1 MSYNPELVGYDR
13 HKESSW
19 HDVSI
24 DIQQDLLDETGGE
37 AILPSSVLQNGYR
50 TGYLTQKQMIQTT
63 SCNNV

>member
-24 DIQQDLLDETGGE
+24 GIQQDFLDETGGE
-37 AILPSSVLQNGYR
+37 AILPPSVLQNGYR
-50 TGYLTQKQMIQTT
+50 TG
-63 SCNNV
+63 